1 MLAPIAAVATDHYC
15 ESCGQTTTAIQ
26 QCPLQDT
33 REDGTHV
40 SNMEEPL
47 PLSSQV
53 GGGGQY
59 DVSS

>member
-1 MLAPIAAVATDHYC
+1 MDTDHYF
-15 ESCGQTTTAIQ
+15 ESCGQTTMAIQ

-33 REDGTHV
+33 REDRTHV
-40 SNMEEPL
+40 WNMEEPL

-53 GGGGQY
+53 GGGGGGQY